1 MFDAQNGGE
10 QPSVSKKRGKKKKG
24 DGVQEIEQGHSTK
37 DILRLLVRLHLA
49 AAACRFTTE
58 VRIGQFMSAGLGSA
72 DY

>member
-1 MFDAQNGGE
+1 MFDAQKGGE

-49 AAACRFTTE
+49 AACRFTTE

>member
-1 MFDAQNGGE
+1 M
-10 QPSVSKKRGKKKKG
+10 SKKRGKKKKG
-24 DGVQEIEQGHSTK
+24 DGVWEIEQVYYVK